1 MLQHDETVVTAT
13 QNWSTSVGRTFQR
26 FNSEEVVTLC
36 DFSQKDVVLAAGDL
50 KLKAVILKGG
60 SCERRV
66 TFQLARYLNSGVSR
80 GDGLVVVLSVTGSRH
95 ISCCMQGGRALLELE
110 ECSKQK
116 LQNISDHEDMDRFL
130 FFKRTVGFSLNTFE
144 SLKHP
149 GWFISTSDQDQDES
163 MEMCRVDDARRL
175 ISFKMI

>member
-1 MLQHDETVVTAT
+1 A
-13 QNWSTSVGRTFQR
+13 WWWCCPSP
-26 FNSEEVVTLC
+26 
-36 DFSQKDVVLAAGDL
+36 AAGTSP
-50 KLKAVILKGG
+50 AA
-60 SCERRV
+60 C
-66 TFQLARYLNSGVSR
+66 R
-80 GDGLVVVLSVTGSRH
+80 G
-95 ISCCMQGGRALLELE
+95 GGR
-110 ECSKQK
+110 CWSWSKQK